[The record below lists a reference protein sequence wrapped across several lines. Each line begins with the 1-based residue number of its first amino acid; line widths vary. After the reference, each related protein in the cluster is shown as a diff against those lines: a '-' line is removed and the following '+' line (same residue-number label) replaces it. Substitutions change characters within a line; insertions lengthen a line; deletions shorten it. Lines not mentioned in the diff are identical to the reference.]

1 MKRLLIPL
9 LMLLQVTALSAQGV
23 PFLKNFTPQDYEAH
37 NINFDIKTGADGT
50 IYVANF
56 EGVMYYDHATWNI
69 LYNSGITRVTV
80 VYRDKN
86 DVIWTGGYN
95 YFGRIS
101 KTENGELYLQ
111 RVGKPDLFMG
121 EVLEIWEKDGQLCFV
136 VNDGQCFHVNGDK
149 VTVYKELGNLSNTGL
164 TDIINPEVIDERGKL
179 EVLTEITQVADLEQG
194 LKASVKKGHGIFIT
208 DENGE
213 ELYAV
218 TEANGLTTNSIQWI
232 DYDGHG
238 RIWGATENG
247 LFTMSVPSAF
257 SRFTEHEGLKGDVV
271 AMAEYQG
278 QKYVGT
284 NDGLFRLEGRKF
296 VKLPGF
302 EYTCWDLL
310 VTEEGL
316 LAATSVGILL
326 ITPNGTVRRITATSS
341 LSLMDD
347 GQQYYSG
354 EIDGLWVTRKSS
366 GVREK
371 VCKLEK
377 VSKIIKD
384 TEGTIWLQSM
394 YGDIWSKKAQEKEF
408 VPYMDDASEDVAA
421 TIVEINGKVKVV
433 RADDTEPFSYPMFS
447 YSDPS
452 GVLWLTNPDGKGLYR
467 WKNNQR
473 MTNLDR
479 LLYPFA
485 KMTVRAILLQKDEIW
500 LGGSDGVVIINTK
513 QKDPIMET
521 IPQLKIR
528 SIVLGAD
535 SVLWGGYGD
544 MPEKLPTLDS
554 DDSNLR
560 FVFSLDYEALV
571 GETVYRY
578 RLNDGEWSA
587 WADNHSVDYNNL
599 SYGSYTF
606 EVQARD
612 AFGHESEVVSVDFY
626 IQYPIYMRWYMN
638 LLYVL
643 LTGFL
648 IYLLLRL
655 RMRNLQRDKIR
666 LEQIV
671 EERTAEVRSAQ
682 KALIKHEKMATI
694 GKLTQGLIDRILNP
708 LNYINNFSKLSEGL
722 VKDIKANIED
732 EEEHM
737 DKENYEDTMD
747 VLDML
752 KGNLQ
757 KVGEHGQN
765 TTRTLKAMEEMLK
778 DRTGGVVT
786 NDLCNILRQD
796 EEMFVTYYAKQVSDH
811 HIRTLFDYPA
821 EPVYVNVNP
830 ELLSKVLMNLLGNS
844 VYAVVKKA
852 QRTDY
857 QPEIALKAVVDGD
870 QVTMTVY
877 DTGIGIEEKILNKIF
892 DPFFTTKTTS
902 EAAGI
907 GLYLSHDI
915 IQNYGGDISARSVK
929 DEFTEFTITL
939 PKQKAPT
946 YGETD

>member
-310 VTEEGL
+310 VTEDGL

-473 MTNLDR
+473 MTDLDR

>member
-9 LMLLQVTALSAQGV
+9 LMLLQVTTLMAQGV
-23 PFLKNFTPQDYEAH
+23 PFLKNFTSQDYNAH
-37 NINFDIKTGADGT
+37 NVNFDIKTGADGT
-50 IYVANF
+50 VYVANF
-56 EGVMYYDHATWNI
+56 EGVIYYDYATWNI

-101 KTENGELYLQ
+101 KTDKGELYLE
-111 RVGKPDLFMG
+111 RVGKPDLFVG
-121 EVLEIWEKDGQLCFV
+121 EVLEIWEKDGQLSFV

-149 VTVYKELGNLSNTGL
+149 VTVYKRLGNMSQTGL
-164 TDIINPEVIDERGKL
+164 TDIINPDVIDERGEL
-179 EVLTEITQVADLEQG
+179 EVLTDITQVIELDHG
-194 LKASVKKGHGIFIT
+194 LKASVKKGHGISIT
-208 DENGE
+208 DEKGV
-213 ELYAV
+213 ELYTV
-218 TEANGLTTNSIQWI
+218 NEANGLITNNVQWI
-232 DYDGHG
+232 NYDGHG
-238 RIWGATENG
+238 CIWGATENG
-247 LFTMSVPSAF
+247 LFTVAAPSVF
-257 SRFTEHEGLKGDVV
+257 SRFTEHEGLKGEVV

-278 QKYVGT
+278 QMYAGT

-302 EYTCWDLL
+302 NYACWYLL
-310 VTEEGL
+310 VTDDGL
-316 LAATSVGILL
+316 LAATSVGIML
-326 ITPNGTVRRITATSS
+326 ITPSGVVKQITSTSC
-341 LSLMDD
+341 LALMDD

-354 EIDGLWVTRKSS
+354 EIDGLWVTQKGSGIRK
-366 GVREK
+366 K

-377 VSKIIKD
+377 ISKIVKD
-384 TEGTIWLQSM
+384 AEGTIWLQSM
-394 YGDIWSKKAQEKEF
+394 YGAIWSKKVQEKDF
-408 VPYMDDASEDVAA
+408 GPYKNDGSEDVAS
-421 TIVEINGKVKVV
+421 TIVEINGRVVVVK
-433 RADDTEPFSYPMFS
+433 ADDTEPFSYPMFS

-467 WKNNQR
+467 WKNGQCI
-473 MTNLDR
+473 TDLDQ
-479 LLYPFA
+479 LLFPFA
-485 KMTVRAILLQKDEIW
+485 KMTVRAILLHGEELW
-500 LGGSDGVVIINTK
+500 LGGSDGVVIINMK

-544 MPEKLPTLDS
+544 MPKQLPTLGS

-578 RLNDGEWSA
+578 RLNNGEWSA
-587 WADNHSVDYNNL
+587 WADNHSADYNNL

-612 AFGHESEVVSVDFY
+612 AFGRESEVVSVDFY

-638 LLYVL
+638 LLYIL
-643 LTGFL
+643 LAGTLVYFV
-648 IYLLLRL
+648 LRL
-655 RMRNLQRDKIR
+655 RMRSLQRDKIR

-682 KALIKHEKMATI
+682 KALIKHEKMATV

-778 DRTGGVVT
+778 DRSGGVVT
-786 NDLCNILRQD
+786 TDLRNILRQD
-796 EEMFVTYYAKQVSDH
+796 EEMFATYYAKQISEH
-811 HIRTLFDYPA
+811 HIRILFDYPA
-821 EPVYVNVNP
+821 DPVYVNVNP
-830 ELLSKVLMNLLGNS
+830 EQLSKVLMSLLGNS

-852 QRTDY
+852 LRTEY
-857 QPEIALKAVVDGD
+857 QPEIALKAVVDD
-870 QVTMTVY
+870 SQVTMTVY
-877 DTGIGIEEKILNKIF
+877 DTGIGIEEKILSKIF
-892 DPFFTTKTTS
+892 DPFFTTKTTG

-939 PKQKAPT
+939 PKQTAPT

>member
-1 MKRLLIPL
+1 
-9 LMLLQVTALSAQGV
+9 
-23 PFLKNFTPQDYEAH
+23 
-37 NINFDIKTGADGT
+37 
-50 IYVANF
+50 
-56 EGVMYYDHATWNI
+56 
-69 LYNSGITRVTV
+69 
-80 VYRDKN
+80 
-86 DVIWTGGYN
+86 
-95 YFGRIS
+95 
-101 KTENGELYLQ
+101 
-111 RVGKPDLFMG
+111 
-121 EVLEIWEKDGQLCFV
+121 
-136 VNDGQCFHVNGDK
+136 
-149 VTVYKELGNLSNTGL
+149 
-164 TDIINPEVIDERGKL
+164 L

-310 VTEEGL
+310 VTEDGL

-473 MTNLDR
+473 MTDLDR